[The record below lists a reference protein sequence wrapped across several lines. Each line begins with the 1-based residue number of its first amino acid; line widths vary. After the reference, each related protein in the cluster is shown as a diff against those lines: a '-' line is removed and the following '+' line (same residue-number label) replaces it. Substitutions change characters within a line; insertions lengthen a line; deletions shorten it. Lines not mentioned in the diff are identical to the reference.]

1 LVAVRSK
8 KLAEYIEKR
17 KETEKL
23 EEEGRLPKRRKTS
36 SILREEES
44 HLTRLISEAQQKVD
58 KFQKH
63 LHDLAFDVGVESDVF
78 LRSPEVESE
87 SVLGE
92 ERAENSGEEAELS
105 RKGEE
110 NLGEGE

>member
-1 LVAVRSK
+1 MVAIRSK
-8 KLAEYIEKR
+8 KLAECIEKR

-44 HLTRLISEAQQKVD
+44 HLTRQISEAQQKVD

-63 LHDLAFDVGVESDVF
+63 LQDLAFDVGVESDVF
-78 LRSPEVESE
+78 LRSPEVESA

-105 RKGEE
+105 R
-110 NLGEGE
+110 EGE